1 MATYELI
8 ASNVLTTTASS
19 VTFSSI
25 PSTYTDLVL
34 LISARSNAASK
45 IVDCSIR
52 IGNGSVSTSSIYTY
66 QELAGNGS
74 SASSGSGTTDKFNT
88 IMNGDTTTANTF
100 SNVQVYLPN
109 YNSANN
115 KSLSTDA
122 IIESNENVTQ
132 IQTRLQAWFWASTA
146 AINIIELFPASGSF
160 MSASSFYLYGI
171 KNS

>member
-1 MATYELI
+1 MTTYTLI

-52 IGNGSVSTSSIYTY
+52 IGNGSVSTSSIYSY
-66 QELAGNGS
+66 RELQGNGTG
-74 SASSGSGTTDKFNT
+74 AFSGSGTTDKFNT
-88 IMNGDTTTANTF
+88 IMNGDTSTANTF
-100 SNVQVYLPN
+100 SNAQVYLPN
-109 YNSANN
+109 YLSSSN

-122 IIESNENVTQ
+122 VIEANDSATQ
-132 IQTRLQAWFWASTA
+132 IQVRLQAWLWASTA
-146 AINIIELFPASGSF
+146 AINIIQLFPASGSF